1 MRDADGRLLLNGG
14 DLSNHQTAFA
24 MSVNVPATR
33 NNASSASMATLI
45 DFEVQQILKQ
55 GYEMART
62 ILKEHCDQLTKLA
75 DELMEREQLDR
86 KQFENL
92 LQE

>member
-1 MRDADGRLLLNGG
+1 MPSA
-14 DLSNHQTAFA
+14 
-24 MSVNVPATR
+24 R
-33 NNASSASMATLI
+33 NNASSVSMASLI
-45 DFEVQQILKQ
+45 DLEVQCILKQ

-62 ILKEHCDQLTKLA
+62 ILQEHYDQLTKLA
-75 DELMEREQLDR
+75 EALMEREQLDR